1 MNNLVSGLGSE
12 FQYEQFEIRDYDE
25 DVPLQD
31 GITIS
36 PLGEEEQIGTNARD
50 DIDYITL
57 VTRKTH
63 SLGNDDLEQKSI
75 FRDQVRKI
83 FHHKRI
89 DCGDGCWMHCRV
101 SFGNFS
107 VPSAWKS
114 ENQSI
119 TAFKIMMLVRESRD

>member
-63 SLGNDDLEQKSI
+63 SLGKRRPRAKVHLQRSGQEDLS
-75 FRDQVRKI
+75 
-83 FHHKRI
+83 
-89 DCGDGCWMHCRV
+89 
-101 SFGNFS
+101 
-107 VPSAWKS
+107 P
-114 ENQSI
+114 
-119 TAFKIMMLVRESRD
+119 